1 MIPSLP
7 RKKVTNKEALS
18 FQLGHQSSEPTLY
31 ALSLDSKEV
40 GGCFLGALRV
50 FGTNSSYLFATNS
63 SQVLE
68 YRYVPLSYTHQFPK
82 AFQLNF
88 IYLT

>member
-1 MIPSLP
+1 MIPILE
-7 RKKVTNKEALS
+7 RKKVTNKEALN
-18 FQLGHQSSEPTLY
+18 FQSILY
-31 ALSLDSKEV
+31 ALSLGSKEV
-40 GGCFLGALRV
+40 GGCFPGALRV

-68 YRYVPLSYTHQFPK
+68 HIYVPLSYTHQLPT

-88 IYLT
+88 INLT